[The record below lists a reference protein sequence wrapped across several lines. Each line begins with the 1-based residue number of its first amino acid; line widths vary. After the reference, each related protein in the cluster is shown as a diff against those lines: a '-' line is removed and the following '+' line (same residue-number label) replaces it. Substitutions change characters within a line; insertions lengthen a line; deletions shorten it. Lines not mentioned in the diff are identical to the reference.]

1 MYAKKYVFEILL
13 TMASLFARGHMYV
26 YHVLLSADVPGES
39 HTDSFTLSPPDG
51 SSEALSRDFAPKPGR
66 KS

>member
-1 MYAKKYVFEILL
+1 MYLGKCVFEMLL
-13 TMASLFARGHMYV
+13 TMTSLLARGRMYV

-66 KS
+66 NS